1 MSQGSTR
8 ASCGDEKPRYA
19 RAVQTMSLWLPIS
32 ILVLACSK
40 PAEPPS
46 LPLPRSVPTTSAIVA
61 PTASVPPEAPAAS
74 SQAKRLED
82 DGPLEEGLVS
92 FEGMLRPT
100 KGGYDVRGVTFDDT
114 EVRRQMAGAMDGIPS
129 DPEWFLGARVRVRC
143 VLRMHSVTPKK
154 GGLVEQT
161 REGTFFLP
169 SRIEAI
175 ELVKNA
181 ETLEGV
187 LARSKGYFSLNGH
200 LVSRDDLAW
209 SLAPNG
215 GTPGDRVRLRGQSR
229 TVHCAPNAQCLIGGS
244 LPLFDVGRAERLP

>member
-1 MSQGSTR
+1 MPQ
-8 ASCGDEKPRYA
+8 
-19 RAVQTMSLWLPIS
+19 
-32 ILVLACSK
+32 
-40 PAEPPS
+40 
-46 LPLPRSVPTTSAIVA
+46 
-61 PTASVPPEAPAAS
+61 EAPGA

-92 FEGMLRPT
+92 FEGMVRPT
-100 KGGYDVRGVTFDDT
+100 KGGYDVRGVAFDDS
-114 EVRRQMAGAMDGIPS
+114 EVRRRMAGAMDVIPS

-200 LVSRDDLAW
+200 LVSSDDLAW